1 MNIEL
6 DYSLRE
12 IEDVAKTIIENASS
26 KTLLFYGDLGAGK
39 TTLIKTIV
47 CLLGSDDIVTSP
59 TFSLV
64 NEYKNKKEIMYH
76 FDFYRIENEDEAYDI
91 GFEEYFTS
99 GKWLFIE
106 WPENISNILYGEAIS
121 IKIEKNEK
129 TEGKA
134 RNVKIN
140 SIIL

>member
-1 MNIEL
+1 MEL